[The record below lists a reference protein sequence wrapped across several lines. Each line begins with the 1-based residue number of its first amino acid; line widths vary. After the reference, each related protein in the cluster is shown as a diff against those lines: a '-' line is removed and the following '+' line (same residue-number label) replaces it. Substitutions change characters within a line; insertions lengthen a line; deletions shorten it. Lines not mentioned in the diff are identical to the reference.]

1 MCGPGSVAA
10 PEPAEGGPADEPAEA
25 GGPGDERRARGRGER
40 RRDRRAGER
49 PLDGQRDERP
59 GADQPQR
66 EPAGVPG
73 VILHGPKSWPLA
85 RASLPP
91 IGFARALVCD
101 NPCMS
106 NDLPPELLES
116 LKVLDPDLQERIK
129 QALLPVAAEI
139 GPRELAVL
147 DRLAQGISKGA
158 SVAEL
163 NAFVRLLPVS
173 VSRVVQPTIDEAV
186 TA

>member
-1 MCGPGSVAA
+1 
-10 PEPAEGGPADEPAEA
+10 
-25 GGPGDERRARGRGER
+25 
-40 RRDRRAGER
+40 
-49 PLDGQRDERP
+49 
-59 GADQPQR
+59 
-66 EPAGVPG
+66 
-73 VILHGPKSWPLA
+73 
-85 RASLPP
+85 
-91 IGFARALVCD
+91 
-101 NPCMS
+101 MS